1 MHIQVFVWIY
11 VFVFLGYMPRSGITG
26 FMFCLFVFYFIYL
39 WLCCIFIAACR
50 LSPVAASGGY
60 SSLWCAGFS
69 FRWFLLLRNT
79 APRPMGFSSCG
90 TQSFGLWRT
99 GSVVVAHRP
108 SCSTACGILSVQE
121 LNLRPLHWQ
130 VDSQPLDHQGG
141 PNLMFSLLRNFRLF
155 SKSPIPFLHF

>member
-1 MHIQVFVWIY
+1 MFL
-11 VFVFLGYMPRSGITG
+11 FFLGICLGVELLG
-26 FMFCLFVFYFIYL
+26 LCFVCLFFIL
-39 WLCCIFIAACR
+39 FIFDYAVSSLLRAGF
-50 LSPVAASGGY
+50 LLLAASGGY

-69 FRWFLLLRNT
+69 FKWFLLLRNT